1 MVASHIPSMSLESDP
16 RRRRLLDD
24 PLAIR
29 ALAHPVRLDLQ
40 ALLGNEG
47 PLTAADAARRLGISQ
62 ALASHH
68 LRQLAKYDFVEP
80 APGKD
85 NRERPWR
92 LVSTSQSWQGA
103 RRTAE
108 GAAAADIL
116 EQVIAERALGTFL
129 DWQERRR
136 EEPDVWVEHTG
147 IGRGSIYLTADELAD
162 LDEQISDL
170 ILRYVQ
176 ERPIDDKSTRPA
188 GSRRVDIVQIVTIAP
203 PEQDPD
209 SPPEQDPDSPP
220 GQDTVSPPEQDTVS
234 PPGQDTVSAP
244 DEDLEPGAV
253 SPSEEDE
260 G

>member
-1 MVASHIPSMSLESDP
+1 MSLESDEDP

-29 ALAHPVRLDLQ
+29 AMAHPVRLDLQ
-40 ALLGNEG
+40 ALLGKEG

-92 LVSTSQSWQGA
+92 LVSTSQTWRSA
-103 RRTAE
+103 RLTAE

-116 EQVIAERALGTFL
+116 EQLIAERALNNLT
-129 DWQERRR
+129 DWQQRRR
-136 EEPDVWVEHTG
+136 TAPDVLVENSGISHTG
-147 IGRGSIYLTADELAD
+147 IYLTSEELAE
-162 LDEQISDL
+162 LEEQINAL
-170 ILRYVQ
+170 LQRYVD

-188 GSRRVDIVQIVTIAP
+188 GSRLVDITRIVSVL
-203 PEQDPD
+203 PE
-209 SPPEQDPDSPP
+209 
-220 GQDTVSPPEQDTVS
+220 
-234 PPGQDTVSAP
+234 
-244 DEDLEPGAV
+244 
-253 SPSEEDE
+253 EETP
-260 G
+260 

>member
-1 MVASHIPSMSLESDP
+1 MSLESEDP

-29 ALAHPVRLDLQ
+29 AMAHPVRLDLQ
-40 ALLGNEG
+40 ALLGKEG

-92 LVSTSQSWQGA
+92 LVSTSQTWRSA
-103 RRTAE
+103 RLTSE

-116 EQVIAERALGTFL
+116 EQLIAERALNNLT
-129 DWQERRR
+129 DWQQRRR
-136 EEPDVWVEHTG
+136 SEPDVLVENSGISHTG
-147 IGRGSIYLTADELAD
+147 IYLTGEELAE
-162 LDEQISDL
+162 LEEQIGGL
-170 ILRYVQ
+170 LQRYVD

-188 GSRRVDIVQIVTIAP
+188 GSRLIDITRIVSVL
-203 PEQDPD
+203 PEETP
-209 SPPEQDPDSPP
+209 
-220 GQDTVSPPEQDTVS
+220 
-234 PPGQDTVSAP
+234 
-244 DEDLEPGAV
+244 
-253 SPSEEDE
+253 
-260 G
+260 

>member
-1 MVASHIPSMSLESDP
+1 MESEDP

-29 ALAHPVRLDLQ
+29 AMAHPVRLDLQ
-40 ALLGNEG
+40 ALLGKEG

-92 LVSTSQSWQGA
+92 LVSTSQTWRSA
-103 RRTAE
+103 RLTSE

-116 EQVIAERALGTFL
+116 EQLIAERALNNLT
-129 DWQERRR
+129 DWQQRRR
-136 EEPDVWVEHTG
+136 SEPDVLVENSGISHTG
-147 IGRGSIYLTADELAD
+147 IYLTGEELAE
-162 LDEQISDL
+162 LEEQIGGL
-170 ILRYVQ
+170 LQRYVD

-188 GSRRVDIVQIVTIAP
+188 GSRLIDITRIVSVL
-203 PEQDPD
+203 PEETP
-209 SPPEQDPDSPP
+209 
-220 GQDTVSPPEQDTVS
+220 
-234 PPGQDTVSAP
+234 
-244 DEDLEPGAV
+244 
-253 SPSEEDE
+253 
-260 G
+260 